1 MIQHVGAAGL
11 ASPPGRAYL
20 SPMNFLRYIS
30 PLRAW
35 RDMRTYI
42 VTRRPHQLGFMG
54 LALALTYVMVVG
66 VIYESKIPPK
76 PYHRDIIYVQQ
87 WRADR
92 TDAEIIAQQK
102 IDGVEQTRQANEL
115 KRLEAE
121 RRAQFKKVNDGLKA
135 YGI

>member
-1 MIQHVGAAGL
+1 M
-11 ASPPGRAYL
+11 S
-20 SPMNFLRYIS
+20 FLRSVS
-30 PLRAW
+30 PSAAWADVRALF
-35 RDMRTYI
+35 TQ
-42 VTRRPHQLGFMG
+42 RRRHQLGIMG
-54 LALALTYVMVVG
+54 VALALSYVMLMG
-66 VIYESKIPPK
+66 IIYESKIPPK

-102 IDGVEQTRQANEL
+102 IDGVEQTRQAREL

-135 YGI
+135 YGL

>member
-1 MIQHVGAAGL
+1 VGAAGL
-11 ASPPGRAYL
+11 ASPPCRAYL
-20 SPMNFLRYIS
+20 GAMNFLRYIS

>member
-1 MIQHVGAAGL
+1 M
-11 ASPPGRAYL
+11 PRRAYL
-20 SPMNFLRYIS
+20 QPMNFFRYFS
-30 PLRAW
+30 PVRAW
-35 RDMRTYI
+35 RDARYYV

-54 LALALTYVMVVG
+54 VALALTYVMVVG

-102 IDGVEQTRQANEL
+102 IDGAEKTRQANEL

>member
-1 MIQHVGAAGL
+1 MGAAGL

-20 SPMNFLRYIS
+20 LAMNFLRYIS

>member
-1 MIQHVGAAGL
+1 MGAAGL
-11 ASPPGRAYL
+11 ASPPCRAYL
-20 SPMNFLRYIS
+20 LRMNFLRYIS

>member
-1 MIQHVGAAGL
+1 MKFWSFF
-11 ASPPGRAYL
+11 SPT
-20 SPMNFLRYIS
+20 
-30 PLRAW
+30 RAW
-35 RDMRTYI
+35 RDMRSYV

-66 VIYESKIPPK
+66 VIQESKIPPK

-115 KRLEAE
+115 KRLQAE